1 MPSTPCSSALARHRI
16 LIVGPAW
23 IGDMVMA
30 QSLLITLKQHY
41 LDCEIDVL
49 APAWSKPIL
58 ARMPEVHAVHSMPLG
73 HREFGFGARKRLG
86 HLLRGRYD
94 WAIVTPRSWKSA
106 LVPYFAGIPR
116 RTGYRGEWRYGLIN
130 DMRRLDK
137 KALTQT
143 VQRYVA
149 LGLERD
155 TPLPLPIP
163 QPHLRVDSQNQQA
176 LLQKFALNRDAPIV
190 AVMPG
195 AEYGPSKR
203 WPVDRYGELAKRLVA
218 AGKQV
223 WVFGSVR
230 EQSLGEEITRIGGN
244 RIVNLCGNTRLED
257 VIDLMAL
264 AETAIT
270 NDSGLMHIAAAVG
283 IKVVALFGSSTPDY
297 TPPLTD
303 KAAIVYLHLDCS
315 PCFQR
320 ECPFGHT
327 NCLSHMSVDD
337 VARHISGTLPTR

>member
-1 MPSTPCSSALARHRI
+1 MSDSKDNSHI
-16 LIVGPAW
+16 LVVGPAW

-30 QSLLITLKQHY
+30 QSLFITLKQHFP
-41 LDCEIDVL
+41 DCEIDVL
-49 APAWSKPIL
+49 APAWSKSLL
-58 ARMPEVHAVHSMPLG
+58 ARMPEVRSAVTLPLG
-73 HREFGFGARKRLG
+73 HGEFGFGARRRLG
-86 HLLRGRYD
+86 HLLRGRYG

-106 LVPYFAGIPR
+106 LVPFFAGIPQ

-130 DMRRLDK
+130 DIRRLDK
-137 KALTQT
+137 KVLRQT
-143 VQRYVA
+143 VQRYVT

-155 TPLPLPIP
+155 APMPPAEFPI
-163 QPHLRVDSQNQQA
+163 PHLRVDPQNQQA
-176 LLQKFALNRDAPIV
+176 LLQKFALNRNAPIV
-190 AVMPG
+190 ALMPG

-203 WPVDRYGELAKRLVA
+203 WPVDRCGELAKRLLA

-230 EQSLGEEITRIGGN
+230 EQSLGEEITRIAGN
-244 RIVNLCGNTRLED
+244 KIANLCGSTRLED

-264 AETAIT
+264 AETAVT

-283 IKVVALFGSSTPDY
+283 IKVVALYGSSSPDY

-303 KAAIVYLHLDCS
+303 KAEIVDLYLDCS

-320 ECPFGHT
+320 ECP
-327 NCLSHMSVDD
+327 
-337 VARHISGTLPTR
+337 